1 MKKIFFLIVLL
12 FNFDIIFAYETT
24 YFSVDIP
31 EGYQIVTDIN
41 GIYKWEN
48 KDKYISITVS
58 NNTNNY
64 SVKDYTQSDLS
75 NQKKYIEDKINNNL
89 NEYDT
94 KVSVTKINKSI
105 LKDDLYSLSYTIYWP
120 TKEHTGY
127 DIYQYGNVI
136 STDDYMYTIVYNTD
150 KDILDDEYKLILNS
164 FTPVDVVNKVNDD
177 NFRIFLVII
186 VALILSI
193 IRLIIKY
200 IKKKSKKKLNKKK
213 TSFYK

>member
-1 MKKIFFLIVLL
+1 MKKIFLL
-12 FNFDIIFAYETT
+12 MLFFFGINNVYAYETN
-24 YFSVDIP
+24 YFSIDIP
-31 EGYQIVTDIN
+31 EEYHIVTDIN

-64 SVKDYTQSDLS
+64 SVKNYTQNDLD

-94 KVSVTKINKSI
+94 KVTVTKINKSI
-105 LKDDLYSLSYTIYWP
+105 LKDNLYSLSYTIYWP

-136 STDDYMYTIVYNTD
+136 STDNYMYTIVYNTD
-150 KDILDDEYKLILNS
+150 NDILDDEYKLILNS
-164 FTPVDVVNKVNDD
+164 FTPVDIVNELDND
-177 NFRIFLVII
+177 NFRIFMVVI
-186 VALILSI
+186 VAFILAI

-200 IKKKSKKKLNKKK
+200 KKKSKKKK

>member
-1 MKKIFFLIVLL
+1 MKKIFLL
-12 FNFDIIFAYETT
+12 MLFFFGINNVYAYETN
-24 YFSVDIP
+24 YFSIDIP
-31 EGYQIVTDIN
+31 EEYHIVTDIN

-64 SVKDYTQSDLS
+64 SVKNYTQNDLD

-94 KVSVTKINKSI
+94 KVTVTKINKSI
-105 LKDDLYSLSYTIYWP
+105 LKDNLYSLSYTIYWP

-136 STDDYMYTIVYNTD
+136 STDKYMYTIVYNTD
-150 KDILDDEYKLILNS
+150 NDILDDEYKLILNS
-164 FTPVDVVNKVNDD
+164 FTPVDIVNELDND
-177 NFRIFLVII
+177 NFRIFMVII
-186 VALILSI
+186 VAFILAI

-200 IKKKSKKKLNKKK
+200 KKKSKKKK

>member
-1 MKKIFFLIVLL
+1 MKKIFLLMLFLFGINNVY
-12 FNFDIIFAYETT
+12 AYETN
-24 YFSVDIP
+24 YFSIDIP
-31 EGYQIVTDIN
+31 EEYHIVTDIN

-64 SVKDYTQSDLS
+64 SVKNYTQIDLD

-94 KVSVTKINKSI
+94 KVTVTKMNKSI
-105 LKDDLYSLSYTIYWP
+105 LKDNLYSLSYTIYWP

-136 STDDYMYTIVYNTD
+136 STDNYMYTIVYNTD
-150 KDILDDEYKLILNS
+150 NDILDDEYKLILNS
-164 FTPVDVVNKVNDD
+164 FTPVDIVNELDND
-177 NFRIFLVII
+177 NFRIFMVVI
-186 VALILSI
+186 VAFILAI

-200 IKKKSKKKLNKKK
+200 KKKSKKKK

>member
-1 MKKIFFLIVLL
+1 MKKIFLLMLFLFGINNVY
-12 FNFDIIFAYETT
+12 AYETN
-24 YFSVDIP
+24 YFSIDIP
-31 EGYQIVTDIN
+31 EEYHIVTDIN

-64 SVKDYTQSDLS
+64 SVKNYTQIDLD

-94 KVSVTKINKSI
+94 KVTVTKMNKSI
-105 LKDDLYSLSYTIYWP
+105 LKDNLYSLSYTIYWP

-136 STDDYMYTIVYNTD
+136 STDNYMYTIVYNTD
-150 KDILDDEYKLILNS
+150 NDILDDEYKLILNS
-164 FTPVDVVNKVNDD
+164 FTPVDIVNELDND
-177 NFRIFLVII
+177 NFRIFMVVI
-186 VALILSI
+186 VAFILAI

-200 IKKKSKKKLNKKK
+200 KKKSKKEKN
-213 TSFYK
+213 